1 MGRKGAGDGAR
12 VVVPGSDGIG
22 YHLGD
27 GLGVLAVDDKV
38 GRDPGRS
45 GDRHPAERDPL
56 GFRQPTDVEANV
68 GPARLPPHWQ
78 SEFVA
83 VGRQVA
89 DAVECRR

>member
-1 MGRKGAGDGAR
+1 M
-12 VVVPGSDGIG
+12 PGSDGIG
-22 YHLGD
+22 HHLGD

-68 GPARLPPHWQ
+68 GSARLPPHWQ